1 MIGSG
6 DAIELDDVS
15 QIVNDDEDAFE
26 QSRSNDSLMSE
37 EDVVEEPSEGQSV
50 VPLKYSERTLNKIAA
65 EHDLDPDR
73 LLTYAWAYDLDKNG
87 YLNATELTAAAKA
100 LVGRRGDADIDA
112 AIDAA
117 GEDL

>member
-1 MIGSG
+1 M
-6 DAIELDDVS
+6 
-15 QIVNDDEDAFE
+15 NDDDDAFQ
-26 QSRSNDSLMSE
+26 QSHDNDTIMSE
-37 EDVVEEPSEGQSV
+37 ADIVEEPSESQSV

>member
-1 MIGSG
+1 MMG
-6 DAIELDDVS
+6 DDTES
-15 QIVNDDEDAFE
+15 FE
-26 QSRSNDSLMSE
+26 QSHSDDSTISE
-37 EDVVEEPSEGQSV
+37 AEMGEEPSEGTSV
-50 VPLKYSERTLNKIAA
+50 VPLKYSERTLNKIAS

-87 YLNATELTAAAKA
+87 YLNATELTAAAEA